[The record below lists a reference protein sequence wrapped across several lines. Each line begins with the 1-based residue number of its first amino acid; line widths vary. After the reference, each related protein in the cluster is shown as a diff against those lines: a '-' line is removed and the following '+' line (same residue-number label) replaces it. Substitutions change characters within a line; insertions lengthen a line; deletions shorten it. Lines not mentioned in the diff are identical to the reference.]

1 MLLPFLLSCT
11 PRIKQSVTF
20 ILLLKFHS
28 HSPNPVFTAQHF
40 AHKTVTEAFC
50 RVKQWQ
56 RGLLWPVLCWYSR
69 TGFFPSICLLFQ
81 TITALC
87 KMQDSRFGY
96 ALANG
101 TVGVY
106 DRSTRYWR
114 IKVSLF
120 GWMAKKVVMLVC
132 VCACVCMHACVYAC
146 MCACV
151 CAWMHVW
158 ICVCM
163 CLCVMDFI
171 HGQYRVYGGLL
182 DAVLDRE
189 MLSNDNRWQTP
200 PSRKCKIDMQ
210 QRMDDR

>member
-28 HSPNPVFTAQHF
+28 HSPDPLFTAQHF

-56 RGLLWPVLCWYSR
+56 RSLLWPVLCWYSR
-69 TGFFPSICLLFQ
+69 TGFFSSICLLFQ

-132 VCACVCMHACVYAC
+132 VCVCMHACVYAC

-151 CAWMHVW
+151 CACVNACVDMCVHVF
-158 ICVCM
+158 VC
-163 CLCVMDFI
+163 
-171 HGQYRVYGGLL
+171 HGLHSRTIQGLWRATGCCSWPWN
-182 DAVLDRE
+182 AV
-189 MLSNDNRWQTP
+189 
-200 PSRKCKIDMQ
+200 
-210 QRMDDR
+210 